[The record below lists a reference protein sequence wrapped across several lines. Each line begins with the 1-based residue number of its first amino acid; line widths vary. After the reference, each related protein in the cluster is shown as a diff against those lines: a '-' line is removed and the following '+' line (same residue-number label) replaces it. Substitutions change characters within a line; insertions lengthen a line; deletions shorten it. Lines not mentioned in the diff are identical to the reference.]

1 MSQKGV
7 SMKDTYELIP
17 NLYNHV
23 KEIPANSILSQ
34 TISQDENARY
44 ILFAFAE
51 GEELSEHTASKQ
63 AVLYFVKGEAD
74 LTLGEDKTTAE
85 AGTWVRMPP
94 NMPHSILAKTEVLM
108 LLEMIE

>member
-1 MSQKGV
+1 MNEK
-7 SMKDTYELIP
+7 YELIP
-17 NLYNHV
+17 NLLTHV

-44 ILFAFAE
+44 ILFAFAP

-63 AVLYFVKGEAD
+63 AVLYFVKGEAE
-74 LTLGEDKTTAE
+74 LTLGEDKTTAQT
-85 AGTWVRMPP
+85 GTWVRMPP

>member
-1 MSQKGV
+1 
-7 SMKDTYELIP
+7 MKDTYELIP
-17 NLYNHV
+17 NLFDLV
-23 KEIPANSILSQ
+23 KDLPESSILSK

-44 ILFAFAE
+44 ILFAFAP

-74 LTLGEDKTTAE
+74 LTLGEDKTEAV

-94 NMPHSILAKTEVLM
+94 NMPHSIYAKTEVLM

>member
-1 MSQKGV
+1 
-7 SMKDTYELIP
+7 MKDNYELIP
-17 NLYNHV
+17 NLVKHV
-23 KEIPANSILSQ
+23 TEIPANSILSQ
-34 TISQDENARY
+34 TISQDEKARY
-44 ILFAFAE
+44 ILFTFAP

-94 NMPHSILAKTEVLM
+94 NLAHSIYAKTEVIL
-108 LLEMIE
+108 LLELIE